1 MPVSGVSCAKASEM
15 SAVAVYI
22 ANAWLAIRTSLSDR
36 TNFTLQAVGMI
47 VNDGFFLILWFMFFA
62 GFRKVGGWGRSDVAQ
77 LLGLIMCIVAIAGIV
92 FGGYRDMAATILK
105 GELDSLLTQP
115 KLVLPRLIA
124 RESIPS
130 AWGDLVVG
138 LMLLSVYAD
147 LSLARLPGALL
158 GFACGLTVYVSSAV
172 LYASL
177 AFWFSGARSFARDLT
192 DFMLLFSS
200 YPGSIYSGATKFVA
214 YTILPAGFI
223 VLTPVKLLVRPSF
236 STLAIALAAAAAYV
250 ALALFSFHFGLK
262 RYRRGDVQAVL
273 G

>member
-1 MPVSGVSCAKASEM
+1 
-15 SAVAVYI
+15 
-22 ANAWLAIRTSLSDR
+22 
-36 TNFTLQAVGMI
+36 
-47 VNDGFFLILWFMFFA
+47 MFFA
-62 GFRKVGGWGRSDVAQ
+62 GFRQVGGWGRSEVAQ
-77 LLGLIMCIVAIAGIV
+77 LLGLIMCIVAFSGV
-92 FGGYRDMAATILK
+92 FFGGYRDMAATILK

-138 LMLLSVYAD
+138 SMLLSVYANI
-147 LSLARLPGALL
+147 SLERLPGALI

-200 YPGSIYSGATKFVA
+200 YPGSIYTGATKFVA
-214 YTILPAGFI
+214 YTILPAGFV
-223 VLTPVKLLVRPSF
+223 VLMPVRLLARPSLT
-236 STLAIALAAAAAYV
+236 TLVVALAAAGGYLV
-250 ALALFSFHFGLK
+250 LALAAFHFGLR
-262 RYRRGDVQAVL
+262 RYRRGEVQA
-273 G
+273 GMG